1 MKIIGITGKSGSGKT
16 FLSSL
21 LAKELNCKYIDID
34 KIGHEAIYRPEV
46 FNALIETF
54 GNNIL
59 DSNGNVDRKKIG
71 NIVFSDKTQM
81 DKLTDI
87 TWDYMQKQL
96 DLILSQGDEFIILD
110 WMLLPKSQYWDK
122 CNFKILVK
130 SDDNMR
136 RKRILKR
143 DNISEEYF
151 DKREASSFDYSN
163 VIFDYIFENDYQEK
177 NLMEAVNTIKKGL
190 K

>member
-16 FLSSL
+16 FLSSF

-46 FNALIETF
+46 FDTLIETF
-54 GNNIL
+54 GTNIL

-71 NIVFSDKTQM
+71 SIVFSDKTQM

-96 DLILSQGDEFIILD
+96 DSILSQDDEIIILD
-110 WMLLPKSQYWDK
+110 WMLLPKSQYWNK
-122 CNFKILVK
+122 CVYKILVK

-136 RKRILKR
+136 RAKIIKR
-143 DNISEEYF
+143 DNISEVYLA
-151 DKREASSFDYSN
+151 KRESSSFDYSN
-163 VIFDYIFENDYQEK
+163 VSFDYIFENDYQEK
-177 NLMEAVNTIKKGL
+177 NLIEAVNTIKKGL

>member
-1 MKIIGITGKSGSGKT
+1 MKIIGITGKSGSGKSILASY
-16 FLSSL
+16 LS
-21 LAKELNCKYIDID
+21 KELNCKHIDID

-46 FNALIETF
+46 FNTLINTF
-54 GNNIL
+54 GNEIL
-59 DSNGNVDRKKIG
+59 DLNGNIDRKKIG
-71 NIVFSDKTQM
+71 NIVFADKKQM
-81 DKLTDI
+81 DRLTDI

-96 DLILSQGDEFIILD
+96 DLILSQKDEIIILD

-122 CNFKILVK
+122 CNFKILAQ
-130 SDDNMR
+130 SNDIMR
-136 RKRILKR
+136 KEKILKR